1 MEEPFAFWNPSP
13 ALAGII
19 FYTGDEFPTWK
30 GNAFIAA
37 LGRGNLGS
45 RQLHRIVFNDTG
57 QVQRN
62 GIRTVLSELKQRIR
76 DVRQGPDGLL
86 YLTTDEADGAVLRI
100 EPVNSSS

>member
-1 MEEPFAFWNPSP
+1 MTSS
-13 ALAGII
+13 LL
-19 FYTGDEFPTWK
+19 WK

-62 GIRTVLSELKQRIR
+62 GIRTVLSALKQRIR

-100 EPVNSSS
+100 EPVKSSS